1 MNVITNR
8 QIIDGDN
15 NSNDYYSNAGGKRTK
30 RKRTGELGK
39 NIREKTQ
46 KGYTRL
52 KEAGGIPVIENLLGL
67 TPSQTVVEST
77 NLDIQP
83 QPETKPPMSTT
94 KKVLIGVGIAGAIGL
109 IWYFGFRKN
118 APKSA
123 SKK

>member
-8 QIIDGDN
+8 RIIDGN
-15 NSNDYYSNAGGKRTK
+15 NLNDDYSNAGGKK
-30 RKRTGELGK
+30 PKKKRTGEFGK
-39 NIREKTQ
+39 NVREKTQ
-46 KGYTRL
+46 KGYIRL

-83 QPETKPPMSTT
+83 PTDTKPPMSPT

>member
-8 QIIDGDN
+8 RIIDGDN
-15 NSNDYYSNAGGKRTK
+15 LNDDYSNAGGKK
-30 RKRTGELGK
+30 PKKKRTGEFGK
-39 NIREKTQ
+39 NVREKTQ
-46 KGYTRL
+46 KGYIRL

-83 QPETKPPMSTT
+83 PSDTKPPMSTT

-118 APKSA
+118 A
-123 SKK
+123 SKNARKK

>member
-8 QIIDGDN
+8 RIIDGDN
-15 NSNDYYSNAGGKRTK
+15 LNDDYSNAGGKK
-30 RKRTGELGK
+30 PKKKRTGEFGK
-39 NIREKTQ
+39 NVREKTQ
-46 KGYTRL
+46 KGYIRL

-83 QPETKPPMSTT
+83 PSETKAPMSTT

>member
-8 QIIDGDN
+8 RIIDGN
-15 NSNDYYSNAGGKRTK
+15 NLNDDYSNAGGKK
-30 RKRTGELGK
+30 PKKKRTGEFGK
-39 NIREKTQ
+39 NVREKTQ
-46 KGYTRL
+46 KGYIRL

-83 QPETKPPMSTT
+83 PSDTKPPMSTT